1 MKIPNWQHHSK
12 KERKRHLK
20 PQALRSAKKRRGQL
34 LNRLLPLPNVGVFC
48 YNKDMKKKNFP
59 TIKNVAKVAGIIL
72 LIVITLLRFGSTEN
86 GRMKRL

>member
-34 LNRLLPLPNVGVFC
+34 LNRLLSPAKRRGFC
-48 YNKDMKKKNFP
+48 YNIHIEKKIFA
-59 TIKNVAKVAGIIL
+59 V
-72 LIVITLLRFGSTEN
+72 
-86 GRMKRL
+86 

>member
-34 LNRLLPLPNVGVFC
+34 LNRLLSPAKRRGFLLL
-48 YNKDMKKKNFP
+48 YRYREKKFPPMKNF
-59 TIKNVAKVAGIIL
+59 AKVAGITL
-72 LIVITLLRFGSTEN
+72 LILITLLRFGSTEN

>member
-34 LNRLLPLPNVGVFC
+34 LNRLLSP
-48 YNKDMKKKNFP
+48 
-59 TIKNVAKVAGIIL
+59 AKRRGFL
-72 LIVITLLRFGSTEN
+72 L
-86 GRMKRL
+86 